1 MTQVHDELQHAGLD
15 DNMSSSKIR
24 YYLTSIYDHSIYE
37 ALSRVV
43 QRLIPQTSPTLE
55 NLLNIL
61 VNTCCM
67 EKAYLF
73 DVVSKLYISTDSSP
87 VDMQSVELCSD
98 MIDVVLD
105 ISGIYGGGSSHKET
119 TDEEEN
125 PNHDSAYDDQS
136 ASVMRLNNGMILYL
150 KQVDI
155 MLGLVCITRLENFR
169 KKSLIDYN
177 IGCLERAL
185 KAVTQPTVLQQINGK

>member
-136 ASVMRLNNGMILYL
+136 ASVMRLNNGMVRAKGCFFFSELSL
-150 KQVDI
+150 
-155 MLGLVCITRLENFR
+155 LTNHSRFCISNKWISCWDLSA
-169 KKSLIDYN
+169 SLDW
-177 IGCLERAL
+177 
-185 KAVTQPTVLQQINGK
+185 